1 MINDGSTLWIN
12 KNKIINN
19 LNNNSENLNIT
30 LIGCDI
36 KSDIVNQSWIIKHNN
51 ILYKHFENSNINDWK
66 IKDNI
71 ITLFFNSNDPNIN
84 LYFFSNGEAALAD
97 VRLFLIMNGN
107 IIINCNDQNNYIN
120 SNNNNLII
128 NFDE

>member
-51 ILYKHFENSNINDWK
+51 ILYKQNDCKKYSHWL
-66 IKDNI
+66 
-71 ITLFFNSNDPNIN
+71 ITL
-84 LYFFSNGEAALAD
+84 
-97 VRLFLIMNGN
+97 
-107 IIINCNDQNNYIN
+107 
-120 SNNNNLII
+120 
-128 NFDE
+128 

>member
-71 ITLFFNSNDPNIN
+71 ITLFC
-84 LYFFSNGEAALAD
+84 
-97 VRLFLIMNGN
+97 LFL
-107 IIINCNDQNNYIN
+107 
-120 SNNNNLII
+120 
-128 NFDE
+128 